1 MPQHEENPVD
11 QAEQQVKKVLDGLV
25 ATGALQKSNCMSVEA
40 LLNMADESTLLNDSL
55 DQEIFKPVMD
65 AIVAHKNIEVVGG
78 NDIGDD
84 S

>member
-1 MPQHEENPVD
+1 
-11 QAEQQVKKVLDGLV
+11 
-25 ATGALQKSNCMSVEA
+25 MSVEA